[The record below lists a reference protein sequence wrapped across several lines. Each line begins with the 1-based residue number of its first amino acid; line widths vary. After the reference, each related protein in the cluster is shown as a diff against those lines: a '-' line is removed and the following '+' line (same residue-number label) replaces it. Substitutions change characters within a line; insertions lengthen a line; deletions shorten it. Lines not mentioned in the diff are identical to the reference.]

1 MLGIALLPI
10 LLLLLFVCFTGI
22 ISPCLHEIEESH
34 IFEGRHPPDTTMHSV
49 NRNVHGF
56 HREASLRIDG
66 AGQRYKNNLKKM
78 SSYLGSSS
86 FEEEVRLRG
95 RAQSQSS
102 G

>member
-1 MLGIALLPI
+1 MLGIALFPC

-56 HREASLRIDG
+56 HREASVRLEG
-66 AGQRYKNNLKKM
+66 AGKRYKNNLKKM

-86 FEEEVRLRG
+86 FEEEVRPRG
-95 RAQSQSS
+95 RA
-102 G
+102 